1 MISGSGYIEMR
12 SRTQRRSERWLSSAA
27 LMAGLVLSVGIPAWI
42 TQSVSNDRSS
52 HWQRAVYR
60 FDTGLLFSC
69 EAFVRELA
77 RPPSPDDGTMADRW
91 ERIPPKPPRVR
102 VSPDC
107 LVQAGLMVL

>member
-1 MISGSGYIEMR
+1 MV
-12 SRTQRRSERWLSSAA
+12 
-27 LMAGLVLSVGIPAWI
+27 GLVLSVGIPVWI
-42 TQSVSNDRSS
+42 TQSRSNDQSS

-77 RPPSPDDGTMADRW
+77 QLPSQDDGTSTADRW
-91 ERIPPKPPRVR
+91 ERIPPNPPGVR